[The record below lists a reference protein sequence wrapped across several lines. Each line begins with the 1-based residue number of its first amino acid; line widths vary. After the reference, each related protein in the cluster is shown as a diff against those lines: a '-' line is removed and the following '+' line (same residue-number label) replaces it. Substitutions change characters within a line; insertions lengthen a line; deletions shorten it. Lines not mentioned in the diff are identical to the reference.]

1 MIPIH
6 EFSTGIKVERTPN
19 GGWVSLG
26 FLGKYINSTLEPIP
40 YSIERSIANQEF
52 ALTEGASTDQP
63 AIIGRVVGTGED
75 SWAVIAVVTRARD
88 EKRRSLSVYRYFLTP
103 GANNLR
109 YVLAWWEGQGRPT
122 FNPLDSKNIGQC
134 AYFDPAS
141 APSPDLDPTANYI
154 ELVPTKPTLLE
165 PQQYNLTT
173 IHTLAIKKHN
183 LDPTQPISW
192 AFNVE
197 AVEKPHSFQMIQPAS
212 LKAYETL
219 EREISKPPRSLPA
232 VFIDEAA
239 LKSAIRALINNS
251 QVKADAVQVIVKELD
266 NPQITPEYW
275 KALFDAQGANTAIT
289 QRNYSP
295 PLVRLMTL
303 RAIVIPET
311 LPEFLKWLNIKSGK
325 QPSEAESTSLQFQ
338 GAIRQYFPKEKSGAD
353 VPDKLNTSFKEQLS
367 ADFKDKLTAGIK
379 LLIPQLLEKEIS
391 PESIQWLFIKDR
403 VWDICRSQFL
413 HDVVNDLQLIRQ
425 KSNFDQSE
433 SEGLNFPQEMWQE
446 LISSLHSHS
455 DSYYIVPTY
464 KPLAK
469 LFELLREY
477 ELSAYFY
484 QVSVGQVPVNVFSE
498 VKKNHPG
505 KKISLLGIKIDKK
518 KNILEKSVDSATK
531 INGLISDP
539 LVLLIPVALILIL
552 LGFTLYQFYPNFPKI
567 TWLQGRGNTQKTTD
581 AKLNN
586 SDNTTQANKPVTTE
600 QKTNPVA
607 NTTPPTPQQSNN
619 INTLPPNIK
628 DEALKEAKFKDGTM
642 TALNNLMKRPEISDD
657 QEKSQVLRQVL
668 NLPSD
673 WNFSDITS
681 QEDNKR
687 NPTKTQLV
695 EAIYQYQKSEEG
707 LTADGIIDNGG
718 ETYKR
723 LKPKIEKQLTNNR
736 TFNGQ

>member
-6 EFSTGIKVERTPN
+6 EFSTGIKAERTPN

-26 FLGKYINSTLEPIP
+26 FLGKYINCTLEPIP
-40 YSIERSIANQEF
+40 YPVERSIANQEF

-109 YVLAWWEGQGRPT
+109 YLLAWWESQGRPT
-122 FNPLDSKNIGQC
+122 FNPFDGKYIGTY

-141 APSPDLDPTANYI
+141 APSSDYDPTANYI

-165 PQQYNLTT
+165 PYQYNLTT

-197 AVEKPHSFQMIQPAS
+197 AVEKPHSFQVIQPAS
-212 LKAYETL
+212 PRAYETL

-251 QVKADAVQVIVKELD
+251 QVKADAVQVIVKEL
-266 NPQITPEYW
+266 NNKQITPQYW
-275 KALFDAQGANTAIT
+275 AALFDGQGASTAIT

-295 PLVRLMTL
+295 PLVRLITL

-311 LPEFLKWLNIKSGK
+311 LPEFLKWLNIQSGK
-325 QPSEAESTSLQFQ
+325 QPSEAESISLQFQ
-338 GAIRQYFPKEKSGAD
+338 SGIRGYFPKEKSGAD
-353 VPDKLNTSFKEQLS
+353 VPDKLNTSVKEQLS
-367 ADFKDKLTAGIK
+367 ADFKEKLTAGIK
-379 LLIPQLLEKEIS
+379 LLIPQLLKEEIS

-403 VWDICRSQFL
+403 VWDICRIQFL
-413 HDVVNDLQLIRQ
+413 HDVVNDLELIRQ
-425 KSNFDQSE
+425 KSNFEQSK

-446 LISSLHSHS
+446 LISSLHSRP

-464 KPLAK
+464 RPLAK

-498 VKKNHPG
+498 VKKNHHG

-518 KNILEKSVDSATK
+518 KNILEKSVDSANA
-531 INGLISDP
+531 INDLISDR

-567 TWLQGRGNTQKTTD
+567 PWLQGRGNTQKTTD

-586 SDNTTQANKPVTTE
+586 SNPTTQANNPVTTE
-600 QKTNPVA
+600 QKTNPGA
-607 NTTPPTPQQSNN
+607 NTTLPTPDESNN
-619 INTLPPNIK
+619 INTLPENIK
-628 DEALKEAKFKDGTM
+628 EEALKNANFNNRTKK
-642 TALNNLMKRPEISDD
+642 ALDNLMKELNISDPE
-657 QEKSQVLRQVL
+657 QKSQVLQQAL
-668 NLPSD
+668 GLPSD

-681 QEDNKR
+681 KDDNKR

-718 ETYKR
+718 ATYKQ
-723 LKPKIEKQLTNNR
+723 LKPEIQEQLRKNLPS
-736 TFNGQ
+736 GQ